1 MSCSGII
8 TKGKQLL
15 CSDRHCRLYTHPNMR
30 FEGVND
36 APVLHLLCGNTLL
49 SGEVQK
55 KVIESGPRD
64 NRGVVLSVSIK
75 CLEKP
80 SEGATTCLEEG
91 ANAARRGAE
100 GGLVITSRVALK
112 KSSNKSMTL
121 DPQPHLI
128 KTKAPELI
136 KKKQWKSIEIIL
148 HVCFCVFT
156 LFL

>member
-1 MSCSGII
+1 M
-8 TKGKQLL
+8 
-15 CSDRHCRLYTHPNMR
+15 
-30 FEGVND
+30 
-36 APVLHLLCGNTLL
+36 
-49 SGEVQK
+49 
-55 KVIESGPRD
+55 
-64 NRGVVLSVSIK
+64 
-75 CLEKP
+75 
-80 SEGATTCLEEG
+80 EEG

-112 KSSNKSMTL
+112 ESSNKSMTL